1 MRKVIL
7 FMMTSLDGY
16 IAGPDGN
23 IDWHVT
29 DDEFNEFAVEQINSV
44 DTIMFGRAT
53 YEGMASYWPTPFAI
67 ESDPVVAGMMND
79 MPKIVFSKSL
89 ASADWQNTRL
99 ISGDPSEAIAALRQQ
114 PGKDL
119 IIFGSNKLAGSFLD
133 LGLID
138 EIRIIVAPVVLGE
151 GISLFEGVK
160 NKRSLKLLKSRVF
173 SSGNVLNIYQPVKQ

>member
-1 MRKVIL
+1 MRKVIVFL
-7 FMMTSLDGY
+7 MTSLDGY
-16 IAGPDGN
+16 IAGLDGN
-23 IDWHVT
+23 IDWHVV
-29 DDEFNEFAVEQINSV
+29 DDEFNDFAIEQINSV

-67 ESDPVVAGMMND
+67 ESDPVIAGMMNE

-99 ISGDPSEAIAALRQQ
+99 INGDPSEAIEALKQQ

-119 IIFGSNKLAGSFLD
+119 IIFGSNKMSASFLD

-151 GISLFEGVK
+151 GISLFEGVQHK
-160 NKRSLKLLKSRVF
+160 TSLKLLRMRAF
-173 SSGNVLNIYQPVKQ
+173 SSGNVLHYYQPIKQ